1 MKHFPDKTSTDHILL
16 IDKPLTWTSFDV
28 VKRLRSI
35 TKIKKIG
42 HAGTLDPLATG
53 LLIVCSGKNTKK
65 IDGIM
70 GTEKEYTGTIIIGYT
85 TASYDLES
93 EPVFKG
99 DISNI
104 TQKDIY
110 QTLPSFLGSINQIP
124 PAHSA
129 IKVNGKRAYEEA
141 RQGNEVNLK
150 ARTVFIRSFEITR
163 IELPEIDFK
172 IRCSKGTY
180 IRSIANDFGKVLG
193 CGGYLSKLRRTAI
206 GTFRVEDALQLDD
219 LADYYKQANAAAL

>member
-1 MKHFPDKTSTDHILL
+1 MKNFPDRNSTDHILL

-70 GTEKEYTGTIIIGYT
+70 GTEKEYTGTITLGYT

-93 EPVFKG
+93 EPEFVG
-99 DISNI
+99 DTTNIS
-104 TQKDIY
+104 QKDLY
-110 QTLPSFLGSINQIP
+110 HKLLSFLGSIEQVP

-129 IKVNGKRAYEEA
+129 IKINGKRAYEEA
-141 RQGNEVNLK
+141 RQGNEVILK
-150 ARTVFIRSFEITR
+150 ARTVFIRSFELTR
-163 IELPEIDFK
+163 IELPEVDFK

-180 IRSIANDFGKVLG
+180 IRSIANDFGKQLG

-206 GTFRVEDALQLDD
+206 GTFRVENALQIDE
-219 LADYYKQANAAAL
+219 LAEYYKQDAASL